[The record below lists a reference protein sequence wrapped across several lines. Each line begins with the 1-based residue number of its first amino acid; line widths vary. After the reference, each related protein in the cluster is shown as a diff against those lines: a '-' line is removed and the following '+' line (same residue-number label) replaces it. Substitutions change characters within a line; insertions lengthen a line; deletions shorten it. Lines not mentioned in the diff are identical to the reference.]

1 MGVQLPIASFKGSGL
16 AWMVDILSG
25 VLTGSNHAGQVKDPF
40 DDFSGPQNV
49 GHLFITFKTNLFV
62 KDYNDRIRENIKI
75 IKKLPKIRGVKK
87 IMYPGEN
94 KYNRFKNN
102 SNKKIRISKNVKKDL
117 EILDY

>member
-1 MGVQLPIASFKGSGL
+1 MT
-16 AWMVDILSG
+16 DILKRIQYR
-25 VLTGSNHAGQVKDPF
+25 L
-40 DDFSGPQNV
+40 
-49 GHLFITFKTNLFV
+49 

-102 SNKKIRISKNVKKDL
+102 SKKEIKISKNIKKDL
-117 EILDY
+117 KILNN